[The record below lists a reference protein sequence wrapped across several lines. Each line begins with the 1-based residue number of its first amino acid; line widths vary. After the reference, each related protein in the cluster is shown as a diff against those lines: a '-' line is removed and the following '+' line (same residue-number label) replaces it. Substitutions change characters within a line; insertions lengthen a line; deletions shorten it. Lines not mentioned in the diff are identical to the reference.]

1 MQPVNWGIIS
11 ASGFT
16 RERSGPAFMKAKNAV
31 FTAVGSR
38 DLTKAQEFASE
49 LGIPKAY
56 GSYQEV
62 LDDPDIEAV
71 YIPLPNH
78 LHVEW
83 STKAA
88 EAGKH
93 VLCEKPIAMNAAEA
107 ERLIE
112 VRDRTGKM
120 IQEAYMVLT
129 NPQLIR
135 ARELV
140 REGRIG
146 ELRTIQGAIAWTNVD
161 PDDVRN
167 KSDIGGG
174 ITYDGGGYA
183 ITTTRFI
190 FETEPTRVVAL
201 GAFDPEFKI
210 DQLVNVILDFP
221 NGQANYLASQRL
233 APYERTVICGTE
245 GRIEI
250 PIPYNAPGDT
260 ACKLIIDDGSAYDG
274 SSGVVEEL
282 EIVDQYTLEAELFS
296 TAVRSGGPQLVPLEY
311 TINNMRAI
319 DAVQRSMRSAA
330 WETV

>member
-1 MQPVNWGIIS
+1 MEPVNWGIIS

-16 RERSGPAFMKAKNAV
+16 LERSGPAFMKAKNAV

-38 DLTKAQEFASE
+38 DLAKAQSFAKE

-62 LDDPDIEAV
+62 LDDAEIEAV

-93 VLCEKPIAMNAAEA
+93 VLCEKPIAVNAAEA
-107 ERLIE
+107 ETLIE
-112 VRDRTGKM
+112 VQKRTGMM

-129 NPQLIR
+129 YPQLIR

-146 ELRTIQGAIAWTNVD
+146 ELRTMQGAISWTNVD
-161 PDDVRN
+161 PNDVRN
-167 KSDIGGG
+167 QPDIGGG

-201 GAFDPEFKI
+201 GHFDPDLKV

-221 NGQANYLASQRL
+221 NGQANYLSSQRL
-233 APYERTVICGTE
+233 ANYERTVICGTE

-250 PIPYNAPGDT
+250 PIPYNAPSDVP
-260 ACKLIIDDGSAYDG
+260 CKLIIDDGSAYDG
-274 SSGVVEEL
+274 SSAVVEEM
-282 EIVDQYTLEAELFS
+282 EAVDEYTLEAELFS
-296 TAVRSGGPQLVPLEY
+296 DAVRSGGPQLIALEY
-311 TINNMRAI
+311 SINNMRVI
-319 DAVQRSMRSAA
+319 DAVHRSMRSSA

>member
-1 MQPVNWGIIS
+1 MEPVNWGIIS

-16 RERSGPAFMKAKNAV
+16 LERSGLAFMKAKNAI

-38 DLTKAQEFASE
+38 NLAKAESFAKA

-88 EAGKH
+88 DAGKH
-93 VLCEKPIAMNAAEA
+93 VLCEKPLAMNAAEA
-107 ERLIE
+107 EQLIE
-112 VRDRTGKM
+112 VQARTGMM

-129 NPQLIR
+129 YPQLIR

-146 ELRTIQGAIAWTNVD
+146 ELRTMQGAISWTNTD

-167 KSDIGGG
+167 KPEIGGG

-201 GAFDPEFKI
+201 GYFDPVLKV
-210 DQLVNVILDFP
+210 DQLVNVLLDFP
-221 NGQANYLASQRL
+221 NGQANYLSSQRL
-233 APYERTVICGTE
+233 ANYECTVICGTE

-250 PIPYNAPGDT
+250 PIPYNAPGD
-260 ACKLIIDDGSAYDG
+260 APCKLIIDDGSAYDG
-274 SSGVVEEL
+274 SSAVVEEV
-282 EIVDQYTLEAELFS
+282 EAVDEYTLEAELFS
-296 TAVRSGGPQLVPLEY
+296 TAVRNGGPQLIPLEY
-311 TINNMRAI
+311 SINNMKVI
-319 DAVQRSMRSAA
+319 DAVHRSMRSGA

>member
-1 MQPVNWGIIS
+1 MGNHLGL
-11 ASGFT
+11 GFT
-16 RERSGPAFMKAKNAV
+16 LERSGPAFMKAKNAV

-38 DLTKAQEFASE
+38 DLAKAQSFAKE

-62 LDDPDIEAV
+62 LDDAEIEAV

-107 ERLIE
+107 ETLIE
-112 VRDRTGKM
+112 VQKRTGMM

-129 NPQLIR
+129 YPQLIR

-146 ELRTIQGAIAWTNVD
+146 ELRTMQGAISWTNVD
-161 PDDVRN
+161 PNDVRN
-167 KSDIGGG
+167 QPDIGGG

-190 FETEPTRVVAL
+190 FETEPIRVVAL
-201 GAFDPEFKI
+201 GHFDPDLKV

-221 NGQANYLASQRL
+221 NGQANYLSSQRL
-233 APYERTVICGTE
+233 ANYERTVICGTK

-250 PIPYNAPGDT
+250 PIPYNAPSDVP
-260 ACKLIIDDGSAYDG
+260 CKLIIDDGSAYDG
-274 SSGVVEEL
+274 SSAVVEEM
-282 EIVDQYTLEAELFS
+282 EAVDEYALEAELFS
-296 TAVRSGGPQLVPLEY
+296 DAVRSGGPQLIALEY
-311 TINNMRAI
+311 SINNMRVI
-319 DAVQRSMRSAA
+319 DAVHRSMRSGA

>member
-1 MQPVNWGIIS
+1 MEAVNWGIIS

-16 RERSGPAFMKAKNAV
+16 HNRSGPAFVKGKNV
-31 FTAVGSR
+31 NFTAVGSR
-38 DLTKAQEFASE
+38 DLGKAQAFAKA

-56 GSYQEV
+56 GSYEEV
-62 LDDPDIEAV
+62 LDDPEIEAI

-78 LHVEW
+78 MHVEW

-112 VRDRTGKM
+112 VRARTGKL

-129 NPQLIR
+129 YPQLIR

-146 ELRTIQGAIAWTNVD
+146 ELCTMQGAIAWTNTD
-161 PDDVRN
+161 PNDIRN
-167 KSDIGGG
+167 QPETGGG

-183 ITTTRFI
+183 ITTSRFI

-201 GAFDPEFKI
+201 GQFDPEFKV
-210 DQLVNVILDFP
+210 DRMVNVILDFP
-221 NGQANYLASQRL
+221 NGQANFLASQRL
-233 APYERTVICGTE
+233 ANYERTVICGTK

-250 PIPYNAPGDT
+250 PIPYNTPGDVP
-260 ACKLIIDDGSAYDG
+260 CKLIIDDGSAYDG
-274 SSGVVEEL
+274 SSAVVEEM
-282 EIVDQYTLEAELFS
+282 EIANVYTVEIDVFS
-296 TAVRSGGPQLVPLEY
+296 EAVREGKPQPVALEY
-311 TINNMRAI
+311 SIGNMRVI
-319 DAVQRSMRSAA
+319 DAVQRSMRSNA
-330 WETV
+330 WESV

>member
-1 MQPVNWGIIS
+1 MEAVNWGIIS
-11 ASGFT
+11 ASGFAL
-16 RERSGPAFMKAKNAV
+16 ERSGPAFVKGRNAN

-38 DLTKAQEFASE
+38 DLGKAQAFAKA

-56 GSYQEV
+56 GSYEEV

-78 LHVEW
+78 MHVEW
-83 STKAA
+83 STRAA

-112 VRDRTGKM
+112 VQKRTGKL

-129 NPQLIR
+129 YPQLIR

-146 ELRTIQGAIAWTNVD
+146 ELCTMQGAIAWTNTD
-161 PDDVRN
+161 PNDIRN
-167 KSDIGGG
+167 QLETGGG

-183 ITTTRFI
+183 ITTSRFI

-201 GAFDPEFKI
+201 GKFDPEFKV
-210 DQLVNVILDFP
+210 DRLVNAILDFP
-221 NGQANYLASQRL
+221 NGQATFLASQRL
-233 APYERTVICGTE
+233 ARYERTVICGTE

-250 PIPYNAPGDT
+250 PIPYNTPDDVP
-260 ACKLIIDDGSAYDG
+260 CRLIIDDGGAYDG
-274 SSGVVEEL
+274 SSAMVEEM
-282 EIVDQYTLEAELFS
+282 EISNVYTVEIELFS
-296 TAVRSGGPQLVPLEY
+296 EAVRAGKPQPVALEY
-311 TINNMRAI
+311 SIDNMRVI
-319 DAVQRSMRSAA
+319 DAVQRSMRSNA

>member
-1 MQPVNWGIIS
+1 MEPVNWGIIS

-16 RERSGPAFMKAKNAV
+16 LERSGPAFIKATNAV

-38 DLTKAQEFASE
+38 DLAKAQSFAKE

-83 STKAA
+83 SAKAA

-93 VLCEKPIAMNAAEA
+93 VLCEKPIALNAAEA

-112 VRDRTGKM
+112 VRERTGMM

-129 NPQLIR
+129 NPQLLR

-146 ELRTIQGAIAWTNVD
+146 ELRTIQGAISWTNID

-167 KSDIGGG
+167 KPDIGGG

-183 ITTTRFI
+183 ITTTRFL
-190 FETEPTRVVAL
+190 FETEPTRAVAL
-201 GAFDPEFKI
+201 GHIDPELKV
-210 DQLVNVILDFP
+210 DQLVNVLLDFP
-221 NGQANYLASQRL
+221 NGQANYLSSQRL
-233 APYERTVICGTE
+233 ANYERTVICGTE

-250 PIPYNAPGDT
+250 PIPYNAPGD
-260 ACKLIIDDGSAYDG
+260 APCKLIIDDGSAYDG
-274 SSGVVEEL
+274 SSAVVEEM

-319 DAVQRSMRSAA
+319 DAVQRSMRSGA
-330 WETV
+330 WESV

>member
-1 MQPVNWGIIS
+1 MEPVNWGIIS

-16 RERSGPAFMKAKNAV
+16 RERSGPAFVKAKNAV

-38 DLTKAQEFASE
+38 DLAKAKDFAKE
-49 LGIPKAY
+49 LGIPNAY
-56 GSYQEV
+56 GSYQAV

-93 VLCEKPIAMNAAEA
+93 VLCEKPLAMNAAEA
-107 ERLIE
+107 EQLIE
-112 VRDRTGKM
+112 VQARTGKM

-129 NPQLIR
+129 YPQLLR

-146 ELRTIQGAIAWTNVD
+146 ELCTIQGAISWTNTD
-161 PDDVRN
+161 PNDVRN
-167 KSDIGGG
+167 QPDIGGG

-190 FETEPTRVVAL
+190 FETEPTRVAAL
-201 GAFDPEFKI
+201 GHFDPVMKV
-210 DQLVNVILDFP
+210 DQLVNVLLDFP
-221 NGQANYLASQRL
+221 NGQANYLSSQRL
-233 APYERTVICGTE
+233 ANYERTVICGTE

-250 PIPYNAPGDT
+250 PIPYNAPSDVG
-260 ACKLIIDDGSAYDG
+260 CKLIIDDGSAYDG
-274 SSGVVEEL
+274 SSAVIEEM
-282 EIVDQYTLEAELFS
+282 EAVDQYTLEAELFS
-296 TAVRSGGPQLVPLEY
+296 EAVRSGGPQLIPLEY
-311 TINNMRAI
+311 SINNMRVI
-319 DAVQRSMRSAA
+319 DAVHRSMRSGA

>member
-1 MQPVNWGIIS
+1 MKPVNWGVIS
-11 ASGFT
+11 TSSYG
-16 RERSGPAFMKAKNAV
+16 RERIVPAMMQGKNLTVSAIASREMATARSAAK
-31 FTAVGSR
+31 
-38 DLTKAQEFASE
+38 E
-49 LGIPKAY
+49 LGIAKAY
-56 GSYQEV
+56 GSYQEI

-78 LHVEW
+78 LHVQW
-83 STKAA
+83 SAKAA

-112 VRDRTGKM
+112 VRERTGMM
-120 IQEAYMVLT
+120 IQEGYMVLT
-129 NPQLIR
+129 NPQLLR

-146 ELRTIQGAIAWTNVD
+146 ELRTIQGAISWTNID

-167 KSDIGGG
+167 QPDIGGG

-183 ITTTRFI
+183 ITTMRFL
-190 FETEPTRVVAL
+190 FETEPTRAVAL
-201 GAFDPEFKI
+201 GHFDPDLKV
-210 DQLVNVILDFP
+210 DQLVNVLLDFP

-250 PIPYNAPGDT
+250 PIPYNAPGD
-260 ACKLIIDDGSAYDG
+260 APCKLIIDDGSAYDG
-274 SSGVVEEL
+274 SSAVVEEM

-319 DAVQRSMRSAA
+319 DAVQRSMRSGA